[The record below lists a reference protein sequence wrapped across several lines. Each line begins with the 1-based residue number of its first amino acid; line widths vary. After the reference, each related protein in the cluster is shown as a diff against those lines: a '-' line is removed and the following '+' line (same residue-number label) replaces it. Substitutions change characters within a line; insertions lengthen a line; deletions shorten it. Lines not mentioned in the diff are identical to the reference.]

1 MRIVYGGTEVG
12 SNRTLLE
19 AMGVTRMALS
29 FYALKKRGLPKTKLW
44 LASEHFKPDTQLI
57 LDSGI
62 AQAER
67 DGLSKEELASLASE
81 YQEFVANNLEFIWAF
96 IEPDSKVL
104 GLDWVLQERASYEHD
119 PKQWVVWHA
128 EYGVQSLRETGRRPT
143 LISPYP
149 MRPLSL

>member
-1 MRIVYGGTEVG
+1 MKIIFGGTEVG

-19 AMGVTRMALS
+19 SVGVTRMALS

-44 LASEHFKPDTQLI
+44 LVSEHFPSGVEVV

-67 DGLSKEELASLASE
+67 DGLSKEELISLAAE
-81 YQEFVANNLEFIWAF
+81 YQEFVANNLDSIWAF
-96 IEPDSKVL
+96 VEVDSKVL

-119 PKQWVVWHA
+119 PKQWVGWHA
-128 EYGVQSLRETGRRPT
+128 Q
-143 LISPYP
+143 
-149 MRPLSL
+149 